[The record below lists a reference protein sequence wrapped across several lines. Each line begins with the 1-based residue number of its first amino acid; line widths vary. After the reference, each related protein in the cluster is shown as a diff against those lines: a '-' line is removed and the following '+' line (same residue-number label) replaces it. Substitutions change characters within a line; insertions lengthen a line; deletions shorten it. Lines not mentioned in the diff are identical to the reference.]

1 MEEKYR
7 IDPELNSVLPKLS
20 EEDYTALEK
29 SLLTDGY
36 KGAPIMIWD
45 DVIVDGH
52 NRYEICNKHNIPYEV
67 KKIDFENREEAMR
80 WMVRQ
85 QIGRRNLTPI
95 QRISIS
101 EKYRPFCEKEAKANQ
116 SKAGKEYGNGGTKL
130 TANLP
135 QASDVGKKE
144 RNPTTDKKLA
154 DMANVSEKTYRMGT
168 KILNSGNE
176 KLIEQ
181 TLKGEKSINKAY
193 NELKESQK
201 KESYNTNGNTDSSDL
216 ENELQ
221 DLKENKRKE
230 AASKVRE
237 TREEYGFE
245 SPEYNVAKEEQLN
258 VEMQIND
265 LENRF
270 RNFEIIS
277 KVKMIQK
284 RYMDYLDVFQNDID
298 WLLSME
304 FYKND
309 EEVTSSVHSDLRNCL
324 ERFKG
329 IDDLIKKM
337 TVDDLD
343 CIVINK

>member
-1 MEEKYR
+1 MEEKFG
-7 IDPELNSVLPKLS
+7 IDPELNEVLPELS

-29 SLLTDGY
+29 SLLSDGY
-36 KGAPIMIWD
+36 KGAPIMVWG

-52 NRYEICNKHNIPYEV
+52 NRYEICNKHHIPYEV
-67 KKIDFENREEAMR
+67 KKIDFENKEEAIR

-85 QIGRRNLTPI
+85 QLGRRNLSPI

-101 EKYRPFCEKEAKANQ
+101 EKYRPFYEKEAKANQ
-116 SKAGKEYGNGGTKL
+116 SRAGKEYGNGGTKL
-130 TANLP
+130 MANLP
-135 QASDVGKKE
+135 QALDTGKKE

-181 TLKGEKSINKAY
+181 TLKGKKTINKAY
-193 NELKESQK
+193 NELKVSQK
-201 KESYNTNGNTDSSDL
+201 KESDEKKVHDNKS
-216 ENELQ
+216 ELQ

-230 AASKVRE
+230 VAQKVRD

-245 SPEYNVAKEEQLN
+245 SPEYNEAKEEQLN
-258 VEMQIND
+258 VEIQID
-265 LENRF
+265 ELENLS
-270 RNFEIIS
+270 RNSESIS
-277 KVKMIQK
+277 KVEFIQK
-284 RYMDYLDVFQNDID
+284 RYSDYLNTFQEDIQ

-309 EEVTSSVHSDLRNCL
+309 EEVTSSIHSDLRNCL
-324 ERFKG
+324 EKFKG
-329 IDDLIKKM
+329 IENLIKSM
-337 TVDDLD
+337 MVDELG
-343 CIVINK
+343 CIIIKK

>member
-7 IDPELNSVLPKLS
+7 IDPELNAVLPNLS
-20 EEDYTALEK
+20 EEDYSSLEK

-36 KGAPIMIWD
+36 KGAPIMVWG

-52 NRYEICNKHNIPYEV
+52 NRYEICNKHHIPYEV
-67 KKIDFENREEAMR
+67 KQIDFESKDEAVR

-95 QRISIS
+95 QRIEIA
-101 EKYRPFCEKEAKANQ
+101 EKYRPFYTEKAKENM
-116 SKAGKEYGNGGTKL
+116 SSG
-130 TANLP
+130 
-135 QASDVGKKE
+135 GKKYSPKE
-144 RNPTTDKKLA
+144 GLQNSSTLSNENKIDVRAKLA
-154 DMANVSEKTYRMGT
+154 EVANVSTDTYSKGK
-168 KILNSGNE
+168 KILDSGNE
-176 KLIEQ
+176 ELIEQ
-181 TLKGEKSINKAY
+181 TLKGVKSINKAY
-193 NELKESQK
+193 NELKASQK
-201 KESYNTNGNTDSSDL
+201 KEPAEIKKITDSSVL
-216 ENELQ
+216 KSELQ

-237 TREEYGFE
+237 TREEYGFD

-265 LENRF
+265 LESRS
-270 RNFEIIS
+270 RNSENIS
-277 KVKMIQK
+277 KVEMIQK
-284 RYMDYLDVFQNDID
+284 RYMDYLVVFQNDIE

-309 EEVTSSVHSDLRNCL
+309 EEVTSSVHTDLRNCL